1 MSMRTNKGEPII
13 LIDINKNEWETYTYS
28 KYPVGFPTA
37 VAFKWPDSSNRKLS
51 PKLIKW
57 LQTDF
62 KQLFEPNAML
72 WMASVASVDPK
83 FQPYLKD
90 LFNE

>member
-1 MSMRTNKGEPII
+1 MSMRTNLGEPII
-13 LIDINKNEWETYTYS
+13 LIDIHGNGHKTYTYNRYFIYEP
-28 KYPVGFPTA
+28 KP

-62 KQLFEPNAML
+62 KQMFEYNAML
-72 WMASVASVDPK
+72 WMASVAGVDTK